1 MKYVCS
7 LIVVEDIERS
17 RAFYE
22 QILQQKVLVDFGANV
37 SFEGGFAIHLKEH
50 YEKLI
55 GGLPPVFGSHS
66 FELYFETDAI
76 DEIERELKKEGAEFL
91 HNIEEQPW
99 GQRVLRVY
107 DPDRHIVDVGET
119 MESLV
124 ARLHGQGKSVDEIH
138 QKTSL
143 PREYV
148 EMLI

>member
-7 LIVVEDIERS
+7 LIVVKDIERS

-22 QILQQKVLVDFGANV
+22 KALQQKVLMDFGANV
-37 SFEGGFAIHLKEH
+37 SFEGGFAIHQKAH

-66 FELYFETDAI
+66 FELYFETEAI

-107 DPDRHIVDVGET
+107 DPDRHIVEIGET
-119 MESLV
+119 LESLV
-124 ARLHGQGKSVDEIH
+124 KRLHSQGKSVDEIL
-138 QKTSL
+138 QKTGL
-143 PREYV
+143 PREFV
-148 EMLI
+148 EMVI